1 MCRIGGSLP
10 CVAMHNPFRHL
21 SMLLLLAS
29 GSLGAQVISTQAGD
43 IPAAVSGLL
52 GPNVTLVSA
61 GISNAPEQVATFTDA
76 TGSIGME
83 GGMVLATGVHF
94 VVIGPNNTDN
104 ASYGSFP
111 GLFDMDLYTLSIPNS
126 GTTDIARLDMEII
139 PWGDTLSI
147 RYVFGSEEYDE
158 YVCSVKDD
166 RMAMFLDGPGIDGP
180 FTGGAI
186 NMAVLPGS
194 GLPVT
199 VNTVNSGQPGEFGN
213 FPLCN
218 VNAAW
223 LSDTVFYINTDL
235 GQGTQLDAYTTVLT
249 ARAAVVP
256 GEVYHLRITV
266 ADLDDDNFD
275 SAVFL
280 EAGSLMSNA
289 LTTAVPQGTIRDEP
303 ILWYNGPSSLLTVFG
318 FKPGDEGV
326 RFRVHDTTGRLVVEE
341 LGRAE
346 GQRHT
351 LPLQATPGLYVVQV
365 TQGDQVVVGRV
376 LIP

>member
-1 MCRIGGSLP
+1 MKRFPLSLFTLP
-10 CVAMHNPFRHL
+10 L
-21 SMLLLLAS
+21 SV
-29 GSLGAQVISTQAGD
+29 SLSAQVLSYQASD
-43 IPAAVSGLL
+43 IPLAVSGLL
-52 GPNVTLVSA
+52 GPNISLVSA

-76 TGSIGME
+76 TSSIGME
-83 GGMVLATGVHF
+83 DGLVLVTGMHY

-111 GLFDMDLYTLSIPNS
+111 GLFDQDLYALSIPNS
-126 GTTDIARLDMEII
+126 GTTDIARLDMEFI

-199 VNTVNSGQPGEFGN
+199 VNTVNRGQPGVNGSL
-213 FPLCN
+213 PLCN
-218 VNAAW
+218 INAGW
-223 LSDTVFYINTDL
+223 QSDSVFYINNDL
-235 GQGTQLDAYTTVLT
+235 GTGTQLDGYTTVLT
-249 ARAAVVP
+249 ARAVVLP
-256 GEVYHLRITV
+256 GEVYHLRITI

-280 EAGSLMSNA
+280 EAGSLLCN
-289 LTTAVPQGTIRDEP
+289 TIPTGISDVNITDGP
-303 ILWYNGPSSLLTVFG
+303 VVWYDVSASMLVAAGGAQDDGLRFQVFD
-318 FKPGDEGV
+318 PA
-326 RFRVHDTTGRLVVEE
+326 GRLVVED
-341 LGRAE
+341 LARRSGARYV
-346 GQRHT
+346 
-351 LPLQATPGLYVVQV
+351 LPFQATPGMYVVRFG
-365 TQGDQVVVGRV
+365 QGEEAVMARV
-376 LIP
+376 FIP